1 MNAFNDRRTSPVRMV
16 MSTGEDKN
24 NRLDGREIKCPT
36 NFSLVDERTCH
47 MLTLFV
53 FLMIGRH
60 ARGLVLKKDIREA
73 RVATLSA
80 TLGAL
85 SLTLA
90 IGAICAT
97 LVRHSHLAYLNG
109 TLLALSSTLF
119 CIAGAYLSAVI
130 AVKDKPDQPKMR
142 QQHTIVLR
150 GPRIFLVFATKLLAW
165 LYAAKGIRWR
175 EHWIPIMATLVL
187 SALSLT
193 AAWKSWTFH
202 GATPAGAYP
211 WVIGALLALSFPTL
225 VLERQLSAMPAHQLI
240 NPKDL
245 QYLLRLLLLV
255 LIGIALSYV
264 VQWLDFSF
272 WAPIFFFVL
281 LLNSAVAIELF
292 LRAFRFFFFPFPP
305 HDVSLGIGRSSLTHL
320 IRLQRPSLSTIRASI
335 RTQFGIDL
343 GRSWALAF
351 IGDAILPIVW
361 GMVAVGWLTTGI
373 SSLDLSQRAVYEAFG
388 TPQTVFHSGLHVY
401 LPWPFGRLRP
411 VELGT
416 VHEIPIAF
424 PDLAQYPGTIEQN
437 RTETSSVEGNP
448 PSSADRLWEASR
460 PTEESYLVASNQNG
474 NENFEVVN
482 IDLRVIYRVG
492 LSDEA
497 AYSTVYSLASSD
509 DLIRDA
515 AGRMLARY
523 FAKSSIDGILG
534 ENRDAFIQSFQRE
547 LQQRLNS
554 LSKSI
559 EILGV
564 VIETIHPPAGAAQA
578 YQDVQASA
586 INAAT
591 KIADAKGDA
600 VRDLEQAKSDATDAK
615 NTATAEA
622 AETIAQAKLDTALF
636 AGDVMAY
643 HKGGPAFLL
652 ERRLSALQSAITPD
666 THLTIV
672 DHRIPAS
679 QLQLMELRLPS
690 PTSITNP

>member
-1 MNAFNDRRTSPVRMV
+1 VLMND
-16 MSTGEDKN
+16 
-24 NRLDGREIKCPT
+24 NRG
-36 NFSLVDERTCH
+36 
-47 MLTLFV
+47 
-53 FLMIGRH
+53 
-60 ARGLVLKKDIREA
+60 A

-85 SLTLA
+85 FFTLA
-90 IGAICAT
+90 IGATCAT
-97 LVRHSHLAYLNG
+97 LVRHSNLAYLDG
-109 TLLALSSTLF
+109 TLLALSSALF
-119 CIAGAYLSAVI
+119 CIAAGYLSAVI
-130 AVKDKPDQPKMR
+130 AVKGKPKQR
-142 QQHTIVLR
+142 ARHLESSVALR
-150 GPRIFLVFATKLLAW
+150 GPRIFVAFIGKLHTW
-165 LYAAKGIRWR
+165 LYAIQDIHWR
-175 EHWIPIMATLVL
+175 ERWIPILATLVL
-187 SALSLT
+187 SALSLA

-202 GATPAGAYP
+202 AVTPPGAYS
-211 WVIGALLALSFPTL
+211 WIIGALLASSFPVL
-225 VLERQLSAMPAHQLI
+225 VLERQLSAMPAHRLI
-240 NPKDL
+240 DPQDM
-245 QYLLRLLLLV
+245 QYFLRLLLVV
-255 LIGIALSYV
+255 LIGIAFSYV

-272 WAPIFFFVL
+272 WNLIFSFVL
-281 LLNSAVAIELF
+281 LLTSVVAIELLF
-292 LRAFRFFFFPFPP
+292 RAARFFFLPFPP
-305 HDVSLGIGRSSLTHL
+305 HGASLGIGRSSLTHL
-320 IRLQRPSLSTIRASI
+320 LRLQRPSLAAMRASI
-335 RTQFGIDL
+335 RAQLGIDL

-351 IGDAILPIVW
+351 IGDSIQPIVW
-361 GMVAVGWLTTGI
+361 GMVAVGWLMTGV
-373 SSLDLSQRAVYEAFG
+373 SSLDLSQRAVYEVFG

-424 PDLAQYPGTIEQN
+424 PDLAQYPGTIEQK

-474 NENFEVVN
+474 NQNFEVVN

-534 ENRDAFIQSFQRE
+534 ENRDIFIRSFQRE

-578 YQDVQASA
+578 YQDVQASS

-622 AETIAQAKLDTALF
+622 AETLAQAKLDTALF
-636 AGDVMAY
+636 AGDVLAY

-652 ERRLSALQSAITPD
+652 ERRLSVLQSAITPD

-679 QLQLMELRLPS
+679 QVQLMELRLPS
-690 PTSITNP
+690 PSSITNP